1 MDYLKK
7 VRLWSE
13 EEVGEWLESNNFGDY
28 MDIFKE
34 NNING
39 DILLE
44 CNAAVLK
51 ELGVKKLGDRIR
63 LSVCIKGLREKCI
76 ESARKSKMSFLMIDN
91 QIQGFSFTLQS
102 PTDPLIPVKSSEL
115 ASPTSNFQ
123 LDNSYSDA
131 CCFDSLNNFHSV
143 LSNISCSTKS
153 ISRNSSISTQ
163 KVFEK
168 SPIFLET
175 NVMQSDSIK
184 KNCLKFIGEKGQT
197 RIVNISL
204 CYTADAILSK
214 ALKKFNIT
222 ENPSEWRVFI
232 TNEDGSFECI
242 SNDTLLT
249 ISRQLSRPERE
260 RLILKRKSDPLT
272 QEEFKKSQTIAR
284 EQRDAIY
291 HTAVMA
297 KTSGNLRKLET
308 FFGEKLAPTLTS
320 SFTTPLPS
328 PLPKDNKYGNIT
340 HIRNF
345 FGQRPP
351 SELINSNLA
360 EYFPGHEKKVLEQ
373 TIKNS
378 IKSNHLNSFKGS
390 NFDTPSSTLTYDLSS
405 IPAVGEERI
414 QYEGRRLSGVSHTLS
429 LSRFIST
436 RFPTLLESSILR
448 ENSSHHTLSSSS
460 KLNSEGNTQDS
471 KPSFRKKLEEKASS
485 DETFKSESPNM
496 LMEPSI
502 LSDFY
507 DASLETDRDLLDD
520 NIFENNEAKD
530 FNTEKEIE
538 NNNSGPTRWIKGALI
553 GSGSFG
559 SVFLGMN
566 ALSGELMA
574 VKQVEIPS
582 IDIQGCKRK
591 RAMLDALQREI
602 SLLKELHHE
611 NIVQYLGSSMDE
623 THLTFFLEYVP
634 GGSVTALLNNY
645 GAFEEPLIRNFV
657 RQILKGLNYLHNKK
671 IIHRDIKGAN
681 ILVDNKGGI
690 KISDFGISKKVEANL
705 LSMTRNQR
713 PSLQGSVY
721 WMAPEVVK
729 QTLYTRKADI
739 WSLGCLIVEMFTGK
753 HPFPKMNQLQAIF
766 KIGQYVSPDIPEHCT
781 SEARH
786 FLEKIFEPDYHA
798 RPTAAD
804 LLKYS
809 FLGPMVSSPLT
820 DAKK

>member
-1 MDYLKK
+1 MNYLNEVK
-7 VRLWSE
+7 LWSE
-13 EEVGEWLESNNFGDY
+13 EKVGEWLKSNNFGDY
-28 MDIFKE
+28 VDIFKE
-34 NNING
+34 NNVNG

-44 CNAAVLK
+44 CNAALLK
-51 ELGVKKLGDRIR
+51 ELGIKKLGDRIK
-63 LSVCIKGLREKCI
+63 LSVCIKKLREKCI
-76 ESARKSKMSFLMIDN
+76 ESARKAKMSFLMIDN
-91 QIQGFSFTLQS
+91 RISEFPFTSQS
-102 PTDPLIPVKSSEL
+102 PTDPLIPVKSGDL
-115 ASPTSNFQ
+115 ISPTSNFQ
-123 LDNSYSDA
+123 LDNPYNDA
-131 CCFDSLNNFHSV
+131 CCFDSLNNSHSF
-143 LSNISCSTKS
+143 LSNASHSTKS
-153 ISRNSSISTQ
+153 LSKDSFTSTQ
-163 KVFEK
+163 RVFEK
-168 SPIFLET
+168 SPIFSEI
-175 NVMQSDSIK
+175 NIMQSNSIK

-197 RIVNISL
+197 RIVNISR
-204 CYTADAILSK
+204 CHTAEAILSK
-214 ALKKFNIT
+214 ALKKFNII
-222 ENPSEWRVFI
+222 EDPSEWRVFI

-272 QEEFKKSQTIAR
+272 LEEFRKSQTIAR
-284 EQRDAIY
+284 EQQDAIY

-308 FFGEKLAPTLTS
+308 FFGEKLTPTFTS

-328 PLPKDNKYGNIT
+328 PLPKDNKYGNIK

-378 IKSNHLNSFKGS
+378 IKSTHLNSFRGP
-390 NFDTPSSTLTYDLSS
+390 NFSTSSSTLAYDISS
-405 IPAVGEERI
+405 IPTVGEAWI
-414 QYEGRRLSGVSHTLS
+414 QFEGQRLSEIGRTFS

-436 RFPTLLESSILR
+436 RFPTLLESSILK
-448 ENSSHHTLSSSS
+448 ENSSHHTLSLS
-460 KLNSEGNTQDS
+460 KSNTEDNTQDI
-471 KPSFRKKLEEKASS
+471 KPIFCKKSEEKAFPN
-485 DETFKSESPNM
+485 ETFKSESPNV
-496 LMEPSI
+496 LGEPLI
-502 LSDFY
+502 LSDIY
-507 DASLETDRDLLDD
+507 NTSLETARDVLDD
-520 NIFENNEAKD
+520 NIFENNENKD
-530 FNTEKEIE
+530 FNFEKEVE
-538 NNNSGPTRWIKGALI
+538 NNNTGPTRWIKGALI

-582 IDIQGCKRK
+582 FDIQGCKRK
-591 RAMLDALQREI
+591 KAMLDALQREI

-739 WSLGCLIVEMFTGK
+739 WSLGCLIVEMFTGE

-766 KIGQYVSPDIPEHCT
+766 KIGQYVSPEIPEHCT